1 MIRHYNEKPDVCK
14 IRMRHG
20 GGGRSF
26 QRTSAQELGI
36 VIEELYAAKAALYR
50 CDGIGTE
57 LYCER
62 LDKLIEKYEG
72 VKKAIE
78 WIT

>member
-1 MIRHYNEKPDVCK
+1 MARHYNEEPKVSSK
-14 IRMRHG
+14 IRMR

-62 LDKLIEKYEG
+62 LDKLIDKYEG
-72 VKKAIE
+72 IKKAIE
-78 WIT
+78 FIS

>member
-1 MIRHYNEKPDVCK
+1 MVRHYNEKPDVCK
-14 IRMRHG
+14 IRMR

-26 QRTSAQELGI
+26 QRNSAQELGV

-62 LDKLIEKYEG
+62 LDKLIEKYEA

-78 WIT
+78 FIS